1 MRLSSH
7 MGGVAILQKG
17 AVDRVAEGELI
28 QSLTDN
34 GAPRRCGGQG
44 DVVAGV
50 MGVMNLWS
58 HRSRDL
64 ELSPGVTA
72 GMATAKVV
80 KEAAARAYAKEKRG
94 MTAMSLVKELP
105 ELVDEACELWCVCFV
120 MLVSREWC

>member
-1 MRLSSH
+1 

-17 AVDRVAEGELI
+17 AVDRVAEGDVLGRVTEG
-28 QSLTDN
+28 

-58 HRSRDL
+58 QRASGL
-64 ELSPGVTA
+64 ENPPCLVA
-72 GMATAKVV
+72 GMATATLV
-80 KEAAARAYAKEKRG
+80 KEAAQKAFEKEKRG

-105 ELVDEACELWCVCFV
+105 ELIDRASDL
-120 MLVSREWC
+120 

>member
-58 HRSRDL
+58 YRSSDL
-64 ELSPGVTA
+64 ELPPGVVA
-72 GMATAKVV
+72 GMATAKLV
-80 KEAAARAYAKEKRG
+80 KEAASRAYAKEKRG
-94 MTAMSLVKELP
+94 MTALSLVKELP